1 MLDRSAILSEAHRL
15 TRRLIANG
23 SVQPYRVLFVQQ
35 LKFCWYAHKLEAA
48 NAAAEVA
55 IPPLPDDVA
64 VRVAD
69 LRLIASTQNFTSY
82 GAAQFR
88 ALNAEADLI
97 ERAARCMMIPAQ
109 GQHHAVP

>member
-23 SVQPYRVLFVQQ
+23 SVRPYRVLFAQQ

-48 NAAAEVA
+48 NAAAEAA
-55 IPPLPDDVA
+55 IPALPADVVA
-64 VRVAD
+64 RVAD
-69 LRLIASTQNFTSY
+69 LRLIASTQNFTSF

-88 ALNAEADLI
+88 ALNAMADEAEL
-97 ERAARCMMIPAQ
+97 AARYSIITAPSNI
-109 GQHHAVP
+109 HAHA